1 MLKVVIKVFLFYV
14 LVLFTVN
21 FKKKNQNK
29 IVETKEPKYQNKK
42 NEKRKEI
49 RHLMKGSKADQ

>member
-1 MLKVVIKVFLFYV
+1 M

-29 IVETKEPKYQNKK
+29 IVKTKEPKYQNKK
-42 NEKRKEI
+42 EEKRKEVRLI
-49 RHLMKGSKADQ
+49 VKGCKADQ